1 MKRFLVTVLLS
12 LSCLPAFAQG
22 VRDVLGDGRSTVFP
36 QLGSIIQVS
45 GPVARSLMLAL
56 DVEREMRGDELG
68 TIIKKGENL
77 KCTFLSRN
85 TPDSGLITYT
95 CEIHFDT
102 KGTARKAF

>member
-36 QLGSIIQVS
+36 GLGSIIQVR

-56 DVEREMRGDELG
+56 DVDQEMRGDELG

-77 KCTFLSRN
+77 KCIFLSRN
-85 TPDSGLITYT
+85 TPDSGLVTYT
-95 CEIHFDT
+95 CEVHFDT
-102 KGTARKAF
+102 KGMARTAF